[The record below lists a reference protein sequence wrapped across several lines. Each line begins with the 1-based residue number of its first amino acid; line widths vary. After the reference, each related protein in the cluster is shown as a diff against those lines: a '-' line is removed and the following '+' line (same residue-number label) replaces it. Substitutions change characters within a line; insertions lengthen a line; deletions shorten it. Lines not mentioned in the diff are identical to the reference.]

1 MRRALAVALS
11 IALALTSLLPLSA
24 NAAGHLKSC
33 GGFAGLQCG
42 ANSYCEFK
50 TGQCGWFD
58 MTGVCMVKPRFC
70 PQVTGP
76 ALQVCGCNG
85 QTYGNDCMRRQA
97 GASLAHK
104 GAC

>member
-1 MRRALAVALS
+1 MRQILTGS
-11 IALALTSLLPLSA
+11 LALVLSMMTLLPTGVSA
-24 NAAGHLKSC
+24 ARMQTC

-42 ANSYCEFK
+42 ANSFCSFK
-50 TGQCGWFD
+50 PGQCGWFD
-58 MTGVCMVKPRFC
+58 MTGVCEVKPRFC

-85 QTYGNDCMRRQA
+85 QTFGNDCMRRQA
-97 GASLAHK
+97 GVSLAHK